1 MKLKLLI
8 AAVVVIV
15 GLYFLKTHLD
25 KKREYIPDVPAS
37 ATPGSATAHPEA
49 VKERQHFI
57 VGFLPVTCHLTCP
70 VTSWITQHA
79 DTGSVFESQKFT
91 DFPSMKEALIAR
103 KIDATFMNMPL
114 AMKLVADGVPVK
126 IVYLGHRD
134 GSAIMVRI
142 DSDIKDFEG
151 LRGKVVAIPGRFSNQ
166 NILMLKK
173 MKELGMKEGDITL
186 KELPPPEHPSALASK
201 AIDAYI
207 IGEPHAAVAEVNH
220 FGRVLYQCGD
230 LWPNFISC
238 GLVVR
243 QEVID
248 NNRAMVEELVK
259 GIATSGKW
267 LDSDV
272 DKGAQH
278 RHDAALV
285 ASQKMFYNQK
295 TEVLDFVLT
304 KDTKRVRYTDLKPPQ
319 DKFDEMMNLF
329 ADFNLIP
336 KRMKFE
342 EYADISFAPDL
353 ETLPLPFD
361 RLPAISGL
369 KPNAP

>member
-1 MKLKLLI
+1 MKLKLLVS
-8 AAVVVIV
+8 AVVVVV
-15 GLYFLKTHLD
+15 GLFFLNRYLSQ
-25 KKREYIPDVPAS
+25 KKEYIPGVPAV
-37 ATPGSATAHPEA
+37 ATPASGQA
-49 VKERQHFI
+49 RQHFT

-70 VTSWITQHA
+70 VTSWVTQHS
-79 DTGSVFESQKFT
+79 DKGSVYEAQKFT
-91 DFPSMKEALIAR
+91 DFPSMKEALMAR

-134 GSAIMVRI
+134 GSALMVRI

-151 LRGKVVAIPGRFSNQ
+151 LRGKTVAIPGRFSNQ

-173 MKELGMKEGDITL
+173 MKELGMRPDEITL
-186 KELPPPEHPSALASK
+186 KELPPPEHPSALAAK

-207 IGEPHAAVAEVNH
+207 IGEPHAAKAELDG
-220 FGRVLYQCGD
+220 FGRVLYQAGE

-248 NNRAMVEELVK
+248 NNRLMVEELVR

-267 LDSDV
+267 LDSDI
-272 DKGAQH
+272 DQGAQH
-278 RHDAALV
+278 RHDAAMV

-295 TEVLDFVLT
+295 TALLDWVLT
-304 KDTKRVRYTDLKPPQ
+304 KDVKRVKYTDLKPP
-319 DKFDEMMNLF
+319 KERFDEMMELF
-329 ADFNLIP
+329 AQFDVIP
-336 KRMKFE
+336 KRLKFE
-342 EYADISFAPDL
+342 EYADTSFSPDL

-361 RLPAISGL
+361 RLPGL
-369 KPNAP
+369 EGLAANQ